1 MYTITLPDT
10 LLTAND
16 ISSILNLICPSC
28 GGPLGE
34 PSKEFKCQGL
44 CRKDWRPDW
53 ENRRLNRK
61 PRKTAGGPNRRQI
74 SRPTA
79 SWRIP
84 F

>member
-16 ISSILNLICPSC
+16 ISSILNYLPSC

-44 CRKDWRPDW
+44 CRKDWRPDL

-61 PRKTAGGPNRRQI
+61 PRKTTGGTNQRRI
-74 SRPTA
+74 SPATA